1 MIATNDRLLEDCR
14 PIDMSR
20 KAFLLDCEE
29 SINITDV
36 HSDEISSD
44 DEFLAEEERN
54 KKKRPENI
62 LKSNSVIKVYE
73 KKWRSRRVCKV
84 VIFLK
89 IQPLCI
95 IIFFYYQ
102 IKKILHRAEEIA
114 INVGTGL
121 TRIRHRSDNYIDR
134 KNKPK
139 DNVPVWWISA
149 SWVSSESEEDED
161 NVDNEGDHDEND
173 KNNNDGLNNQNDDG
187 RDKNDDN
194 NRGDQP

>member
-20 KAFLLDCEE
+20 KDFLLDCEE

-36 HSDEISSD
+36 HSDEISSN

-89 IQPLCI
+89 I
-95 IIFFYYQ
+95 
-102 IKKILHRAEEIA
+102 
-114 INVGTGL
+114 
-121 TRIRHRSDNYIDR
+121 
-134 KNKPK
+134 
-139 DNVPVWWISA
+139 
-149 SWVSSESEEDED
+149 
-161 NVDNEGDHDEND
+161 
-173 KNNNDGLNNQNDDG
+173 
-187 RDKNDDN
+187 
-194 NRGDQP
+194 

>member
-1 MIATNDRLLEDCR
+1 MIATNDSLLEDCR

-44 DEFLAEEERN
+44 DELLADEERN

-89 IQPLCI
+89 I
-95 IIFFYYQ
+95 
-102 IKKILHRAEEIA
+102 
-114 INVGTGL
+114 
-121 TRIRHRSDNYIDR
+121 
-134 KNKPK
+134 
-139 DNVPVWWISA
+139 
-149 SWVSSESEEDED
+149 
-161 NVDNEGDHDEND
+161 
-173 KNNNDGLNNQNDDG
+173 
-187 RDKNDDN
+187 
-194 NRGDQP
+194 